1 MSVPILYDKANNDY
15 STLGLGLLKE
25 ASNVF
30 ATRKR
35 NNFPFL
41 EFTYPVFGVLFS
53 QLEKGKKVV
62 VDVGPGTRSKRQRFE
77 IVRITKPQNGIVS
90 VYCEHITLI
99 TEKTALNKGQ
109 KHTAISAQEALN
121 QWRALLVPK
130 RDFTVFTDLTT
141 VTAMDFSEVG
151 HFESAAEALGGK
163 EGSILQKYNG
173 EYIFDNNEIRLMR
186 EGGKETG
193 VVIAYGKN
201 LVDLV
206 QEETIESTY
215 TSIRPYARANEEGA
229 SELVL
234 PEVILDSSH
243 VDKFPERRVQ
253 TVDLSSRNPQ
263 TVAELRQFAQYYISS
278 NQVGLPHVN
287 LKVKFTDLY
296 SATGEEQHRL
306 LEQLE
311 LYDTV
316 TVAFNKLGVNVNAK
330 INQTVWNVLLDKYE
344 SIEIGDSRATLG
356 SNQKEQDRDR
366 DEQINRPPIIGPG
379 NIANVRP
386 GTITNLVAY
395 GGFSQV
401 LLHWDMQGLT
411 VRDYEIYGSQ
421 EKGFVPG
428 PSNLLGTTNVNAYTH
443 GTETKLQWYYRV
455 RAVNHHDV
463 AGPFSAEVFGQTANT
478 KDLDELEGIL
488 DDLNNRILPELD
500 ERLTENDQALYDLK
514 QNILPDLEGRLKDLE
529 LEMDIL
535 TTVKLPGLEQKLID
549 NELVLNE
556 LTNVSLPLL
565 NEKLIDNELALNEL
579 NTVTLPLLDGRLK
592 TAEQNFLEAQKRID
606 EAMSDI
612 RDVENLLSDWQW
624 EDTVEIDGGKIR
636 ANTVQALAIVAGSIT
651 TTQIRAGSIA
661 GNDLA
666 VNTITAREIN
676 AESITANEIASNA
689 IITRH
694 IATDAVTANEIAALT
709 ITATEIASDA
719 IITRH
724 ISTNAVT
731 ANEIAARTITAAE
744 IATLTIV
751 STNIASEAITAGKI
765 AAGSIIAS
773 KIAANAVTTEK
784 IAANAVTANEI
795 AARTITADEIAVNA
809 ITAAQ
814 IATDAIVARHISF
827 GAIVGDKIMARSIT
841 TNHLVAGAIT
851 ADKIFAGSVRAV
863 AIAAG
868 AVTADK
874 IAANA
879 ITAEHIQVGFN
890 ALGNTMNLSPTALTF
905 AGGGALFMRLTGTAL
920 SFHHTNGSEIGA
932 FSRGVSG
939 TRPVVALRIRTGS
952 DLIFG
957 RVNDSGIGFPSM
969 TINGNTG
976 VILVNHEI
984 NMANNILRNAQLV
997 NSSDIRLKENI
1008 QETSVSGIEETKRIR
1023 MVDFDWKQDYLPAHK
1038 NQKPPKER
1046 QFGMVAQDTNFLQ
1059 FQEIDPQDH
1068 YLKIDLNKQ
1077 INLNTKT
1084 NQELI
1089 MIVEDQ
1095 ERRIQKLEQEM
1106 EKTA

>member
-25 ASNVF
+25 SNNVF

-35 NNFPFL
+35 NNFPYL

-62 VDVGPGTRSKRQRFE
+62 VDVGSSTRSKRQRFE

-90 VYCEHITLI
+90 VYCEHIALI

-121 QWRALLVPK
+121 QWRALLVPQ

-263 TVAELRQFAQYYISS
+263 TVAELRQFGQYYISS
-278 NQVGLPHVN
+278 NQVGLPRVN
-287 LKVKFTDLY
+287 LKVKFADLY

-366 DEQINRPPIIGPG
+366 EEQINRPPIIGPG

-386 GTITNLVAY
+386 GTITNLIAY

-411 VRDYEIYGSQ
+411 VREYEIYGSQ

-428 PSNLLGTTNVNAYTH
+428 PSNLLGKTNVNAYTH

-463 AGPFSAEVFGQTANT
+463 AGPFSVEVFGQTANT

-529 LEMDIL
+529 VEMDIL
-535 TTVKLPGLEQKLID
+535 TTVKLPGLEQKL
-549 NELVLNE
+549 L
-556 LTNVSLPLL
+556 
-565 NEKLIDNELALNEL
+565 DNELALNEL
-579 NTVTLPLLDGRLK
+579 NNVSLPLLDERLK
-592 TAEQNFLEAQKRID
+592 SAEQNFLDAQKRID
-606 EAMSDI
+606 DAMADI
-612 RDVENLLSDWQW
+612 RDVEDLLSDWQW
-624 EDTVEIDGGKIR
+624 QDTVEIDGGMIR
-636 ANTVQALAIVAGSIT
+636 ANTIQALSIIAGSIT
-651 TTQIRAGSIA
+651 TTQIRAGSIV

-676 AESITANEIASNA
+676 AQTITANEIATNA

-694 IATDAVTANEIAALT
+694 IA
-709 ITATEIASDA
+709 
-719 IITRH
+719 
-724 ISTNAVT
+724 TNAVT
-731 ANEIAARTITAAE
+731 ANEIAARTITATE
-744 IATLTIV
+744 IAAGTITGTQIAADTIRGSHIFAGTITATEISSGAITAVKIASNAVTTVKLDAEAVTAAKIAANTIKAAQIAANTITANEIRAQTIV
-751 STNIASEAITAGKI
+751 GDSIASNAIIARHITANSIIAGKI
-765 AAGSIIAS
+765 ASG
-773 KIAANAVTTEK
+773 AVTTAK
-784 IAANAVTANEI
+784 
-795 AARTITADEIAVNA
+795 
-809 ITAAQ
+809 
-814 IATDAIVARHISF
+814 
-827 GAIVGDKIMARSIT
+827 
-841 TNHLVAGAIT
+841 L
-851 ADKIFAGSVRAV
+851 
-863 AIAAG
+863 AAG
-868 AVTADK
+868 AVTATTIAARAVSADK
-874 IAANA
+874 LAANA
-879 ITAEHIQVGFN
+879 IQVGFN
-890 ALGNTMNLSPTALTF
+890 SMGNSLRLTPTSLAFWQSSTVRFMEMTGTRLEFYTGQSTAIGGFERSSISGRTCVAYFARNAYSLVLGRITSSTGSSEQRIPVMEIRGNTAAIQMHAN
-905 AGGGALFMRLTGTAL
+905 
-920 SFHHTNGSEIGA
+920 
-932 FSRGVSG
+932 
-939 TRPVVALRIRTGS
+939 
-952 DLIFG
+952 
-957 RVNDSGIGFPSM
+957 
-969 TINGNTG
+969 
-976 VILVNHEI
+976 I
-984 NMANNILRNAQLV
+984 NMNNWSITNQ
-997 NSSDIRLKENI
+997 SDIRLKENI
-1008 QETSVSGIEETKRIR
+1008 EQTSVEGIKETKRIR
-1023 MVDFDWKQDYLPAHK
+1023 MVDFDWKRNYRPIDK
-1038 NQKPPKER
+1038 ENPPSTER
-1046 QFGMVAQDTNFLQ
+1046 QFGMIAQEVPFLQ
-1059 FQEIDPQDH
+1059 AKVDGDNH
-1068 YLKIDLNKQ
+1068 YLSIDLNKQ
-1077 INLNTKT
+1077 VNLNTKT

-1089 MIVEDQ
+1089 AIIEKQ
-1095 ERRIQKLEQEM
+1095 EQRIQKLEREM
-1106 EKTA
+1106 EKIA

>member
-1 MSVPILYDKANNDY
+1 MSVPILYNESNNDY
-15 STLGLGLLKE
+15 STLGLGLLNE
-25 ASNVF
+25 ASSVL
-30 ATRKR
+30 AVRHR
-35 NNFPFL
+35 NQFPYLTFN
-41 EFTYPVFGVLFS
+41 YPINGQLFS
-53 QLEKGKKVV
+53 QLKEGKKVV
-62 VDVGPGTRSKRQRFE
+62 VDVGPSTRSKRQRFE
-77 IVRITKPQNGIVS
+77 IVRITKPQNGLVS
-90 VYCEHITLI
+90 VYCEHIALI

-121 QWRALLVPK
+121 QWRALLVPQ

-201 LVDLV
+201 LVALV

-229 SELVL
+229 NELVL
-234 PEVILDSSH
+234 PEVIIDGPH
-243 VDKFPERRVQ
+243 VNNFPERRVQ

-278 NQVGLPHVN
+278 NQIGVPKVN
-287 LKVKFTDLY
+287 LKVKFADLY

-316 TVAFNKLGVNVNAK
+316 TVAFNKLGVKVNAK

-366 DEQINRPPIIGPG
+366 EEQINRPPIIGPG

-411 VRDYEIYGSQ
+411 VREYEIYGSQ

-428 PSNLLGTTNVNAYTH
+428 PSNLLGKTNVNAYSH

-529 LEMDIL
+529 VEMDIL
-535 TTVKLPGLEQKLID
+535 TTVKLPGLEQKL
-549 NELVLNE
+549 L
-556 LTNVSLPLL
+556 
-565 NEKLIDNELALNEL
+565 DNELALNEL
-579 NTVTLPLLDGRLK
+579 NNVSLPLLDERLK
-592 TAEQNFLEAQKRID
+592 SAEQNFLDAQKRID
-606 EAMSDI
+606 DAMADI
-612 RDVENLLSDWQW
+612 REVEDLLSDWQW
-624 EDTVEIDGGKIR
+624 QDTVEIDGGKIR
-636 ANTVQALAIVAGSIT
+636 ANTIQALSIMAGSIT
-651 TTQIRAGSIA
+651 TTQIQAGSIV

-666 VNTITAREIN
+666 INTITAREIN
-676 AESITANEIASNA
+676 AQTITANEIATNA

-694 IATDAVTANEIAALT
+694 IA
-709 ITATEIASDA
+709 
-719 IITRH
+719 
-724 ISTNAVT
+724 TNAVT
-731 ANEIAARTITAAE
+731 ANEIAARTITATE
-744 IATLTIV
+744 IAAGTI
-751 STNIASEAITAGKI
+751 TGTQIAADTIRGSHIFAGTITATEISSGAITAVKI
-765 AAGSIIAS
+765 ASNAVTTVKLDAEAVTAA
-773 KIAANAVTTEK
+773 KIAANTITAAK
-784 IAANAVTANEI
+784 IAAN
-795 AARTITADEIAVNA
+795 TITAN
-809 ITAAQ
+809 Q
-814 IATDAIVARHISF
+814 
-827 GAIVGDKIMARSIT
+827 
-841 TNHLVAGAIT
+841 
-851 ADKIFAGSVRAV
+851 
-863 AIAAG
+863 
-868 AVTADK
+868 

-879 ITAEHIQVGFN
+879 ITADRIASNAILARHITGATITADKLAAGSVTTAKLAAGAVTATTIAARAVSADKLATNAIQVGFN
-890 ALGNTMNLSPTALTF
+890 SMGNSLRLTPTSLAFWQSSTVRFMEMTGTRLEFYTGQSTAIGGFELSSISGRTCVAYFTRNAYSLVLGRITSSTGSSEQRIPVMEIRGNTAAIQMHAN
-905 AGGGALFMRLTGTAL
+905 
-920 SFHHTNGSEIGA
+920 
-932 FSRGVSG
+932 
-939 TRPVVALRIRTGS
+939 
-952 DLIFG
+952 
-957 RVNDSGIGFPSM
+957 
-969 TINGNTG
+969 
-976 VILVNHEI
+976 I
-984 NMANNILRNAQLV
+984 NMNNWSITNQ
-997 NSSDIRLKENI
+997 SDIRLKENI
-1008 QETSVSGIEETKRIR
+1008 EQTSVEGIKETKRIR
-1023 MVDFDWKQDYLPAHK
+1023 MVDFDWKQNYRPIDK
-1038 NQKPPKER
+1038 ENPPSSAR
-1046 QFGMVAQDTNFLQ
+1046 QFGMIAQDVPFLQ
-1059 FQEIDPQDH
+1059 AKVDGDNH
-1068 YLKIDLNKQ
+1068 YLSIDLNKQ
-1077 INLNTKT
+1077 VNLNTKT

-1089 MIVEDQ
+1089 AIVEKQ
-1095 ERRIQKLEQEM
+1095 EKRIQKLEREM
-1106 EKTA
+1106 EKIV

>member
-62 VDVGPGTRSKRQRFE
+62 ADVGPGNRSKRQRFE
-77 IVRITKPQNGIVS
+77 IVRITKPQNGLVS
-90 VYCEHITLI
+90 VYCEHIALI

-121 QWRALLVPK
+121 QWRALLVPQ

-206 QEETIESTY
+206 QEESIESTY

-234 PEVILDSSH
+234 PEVIIDGPH
-243 VDKFPERRVQ
+243 VNNFPERRVQ

-263 TVAELRQFAQYYISS
+263 TVEELRQFAQYHISS
-278 NQVGLPHVN
+278 NQIGVPKVN
-287 LKVKFTDLY
+287 LKVKFADLY

-366 DEQINRPPIIGPG
+366 EEQINRPPIIGPG

-411 VRDYEIYGSQ
+411 VREYEIYGSQ

-428 PSNLLGTTNVNAYTH
+428 PSNLLGKTNVNAYSH

-463 AGPFSAEVFGQTANT
+463 AGPFSEEVFGQTANT

-514 QNILPDLEGRLKDLE
+514 QNILPDFEGRLKDLE
-529 LEMDIL
+529 VEMDIL
-535 TTVKLPGLEQKLID
+535 ITVNLPGLEQKLID
-549 NELVLNE
+549 NELALNE
-556 LTNVSLPLL
+556 LNNVSLPLL
-565 NEKLIDNELALNEL
+565 D
-579 NTVTLPLLDGRLK
+579 DRLK
-592 TAEQNFLEAQKRID
+592 SAEQNFLDAQKRID
-606 EAMSDI
+606 EAMADI
-612 RDVENLLSDWQW
+612 REVEDLLSDWQW
-624 EDTVEIDGGKIR
+624 EDTVEIDGGMIR
-636 ANTVQALAIVAGSIT
+636 ANTIQALSIIAGSIT
-651 TTQIRAGSIA
+651 TTQIRAGSIV

-676 AESITANEIASNA
+676 AQTITANELASDS
-689 IITRH
+689 IMTRH
-694 IATDAVTANEIAALT
+694 I
-709 ITATEIASDA
+709 
-719 IITRH
+719 R
-724 ISTNAVT
+724 
-731 ANEIAARTITAAE
+731 
-744 IATLTIV
+744 
-751 STNIASEAITAGKI
+751 
-765 AAGSIIAS
+765 
-773 KIAANAVTTEK
+773 
-784 IAANAVTANEI
+784 ANAVTANEI
-795 AARTITADEIAVNA
+795 AARTITATEIAA
-809 ITAAQ
+809 GTITGTQIAADTIRGSHIFAGTITA
-814 IATDAIVARHISF
+814 TEIS
-827 GAIVGDKIMARSIT
+827 S
-841 TNHLVAGAIT
+841 GAIT
-851 ADKIFAGSVRAV
+851 AVKIASNAV
-863 AIAAG
+863 TTVKLDAE
-868 AVTADK
+868 AVTAAK
-874 IAANA
+874 IAANTITAAKIAANTITANQIAANA
-879 ITAEHIQVGFN
+879 ITADRIASNAILARHITGATITADKLAAGSVTTAKLAAGAVTATTIAARAVSADKLATNAIQVGFN
-890 ALGNTMNLSPTALTF
+890 SMGNSLRLTPTSLAFWQSSTVRFMEMTGTRLEFYTGQSTAIGGFERSSISGRTCVAYFARNAYSLVLGRITSSTGSSEQRIPVMEIRGNTAAIQMHAN
-905 AGGGALFMRLTGTAL
+905 
-920 SFHHTNGSEIGA
+920 
-932 FSRGVSG
+932 
-939 TRPVVALRIRTGS
+939 
-952 DLIFG
+952 
-957 RVNDSGIGFPSM
+957 
-969 TINGNTG
+969 
-976 VILVNHEI
+976 I
-984 NMANNILRNAQLV
+984 NMNNWSITNK
-997 NSSDIRLKENI
+997 SDIRLKENI
-1008 QETSVSGIEETKRIR
+1008 EQTSVEGIKETKRIR
-1023 MVDFDWKQDYLPAHK
+1023 MVDFDWKRNYRPIDK
-1038 NQKPPKER
+1038 ENPPSTER
-1046 QFGMVAQDTNFLQ
+1046 QFGMIAQEVPFLQ
-1059 FQEIDPQDH
+1059 AKVDGDNH
-1068 YLKIDLNKQ
+1068 YLSIDLNKQ
-1077 INLNTKT
+1077 VNLNTKT

-1089 MIVEDQ
+1089 AIVEKQ
-1095 ERRIQKLEQEM
+1095 EKRIRKLEREM
-1106 EKTA
+1106 EKSA

>member
-1 MSVPILYDKANNDY
+1 MSVPILYNESNNDY
-15 STLGLGLLKE
+15 STLGLGLLNE
-25 ASNVF
+25 ASSVL
-30 ATRKR
+30 AVRHR
-35 NNFPFL
+35 NQFPYLTFN
-41 EFTYPVFGVLFS
+41 YPINGQLFS
-53 QLEKGKKVV
+53 QLKEGKKVV

-77 IVRITKPQNGIVS
+77 ITKITKPQHGIIS
-90 VYCEHITLI
+90 IKCDHISLL

-121 QWRALLVPK
+121 QWRALLVPQ

-206 QEETIESTY
+206 QEKTIESTY

-263 TVAELRQFAQYYISS
+263 TVAELRQFGQYYISS
-278 NQVGLPHVN
+278 NQVGLPRVN
-287 LKVKFTDLY
+287 LKVKFADLY
-296 SATGEEQHRL
+296 SATGEEHHRL

-356 SNQKEQDRDR
+356 SNQKEQGRDR
-366 DEQINRPPIIGPG
+366 EEQINRPPIIGPG

-386 GTITNLVAY
+386 ATITNLVAY

-411 VRDYEIYGSQ
+411 VREYEIYGSQ

-529 LEMDIL
+529 VEMDIL
-535 TTVKLPGLEQKLID
+535 TTVKLPGLEQKL
-549 NELVLNE
+549 L
-556 LTNVSLPLL
+556 
-565 NEKLIDNELALNEL
+565 DNELALNEL
-579 NTVTLPLLDGRLK
+579 NNVSLPLLDERLK
-592 TAEQNFLEAQKRID
+592 SAEQNFLDAQKRID
-606 EAMSDI
+606 DAMLDI
-612 RDVENLLSDWQW
+612 REVEDLLSDWRWQ
-624 EDTVEIDGGKIR
+624 DTVEIDGGMLR
-636 ANTVQALAIVAGSIT
+636 ANTVQALSIVAGSIT
-651 TTQIRAGSIA
+651 TTQIQAGSIV

-666 VNTITAREIN
+666 INTITAREIN
-676 AESITANEIASNA
+676 AQTITANEIATN
-689 IITRH
+689 
-694 IATDAVTANEIAALT
+694 
-709 ITATEIASDA
+709 A

-731 ANEIAARTITAAE
+731 ANEIAARTITATE
-744 IATLTIV
+744 IAAGTI
-751 STNIASEAITAGKI
+751 TGTQIAADTIRGSHIFAGTITATEISSGAITAVKI
-765 AAGSIIAS
+765 ASNAVTTVKLDAEAVTAA
-773 KIAANAVTTEK
+773 KIAANT
-784 IAANAVTANEI
+784 
-795 AARTITADEIAVNA
+795 

-814 IATDAIVARHISF
+814 IAANT
-827 GAIVGDKIMARSIT
+827 IT
-841 TNHLVAGAIT
+841 ANQIATNAIT
-851 ADKIFAGSVRAV
+851 ADRIASNAILARHITGSTITADKLASGSVTTAKL
-863 AIAAG
+863 AAG
-868 AVTADK
+868 AVTATT
-874 IAANA
+874 IAARAVSADKLATNA
-879 ITAEHIQVGFN
+879 IQVGFN
-890 ALGNTMNLSPTALTF
+890 SMGNTLRLTPTTLTF
-905 AGGGALFMRLTGTAL
+905 NRSANIRFMELTGTSLQFYNTATSNIGGFERSTTSAGNPCVAYHARNSASL
-920 SFHHTNGSEIGA
+920 ILGRGTNTGGIILLEIRA
-932 FSRGVSG
+932 
-939 TRPVVALRIRTGS
+939 
-952 DLIFG
+952 
-957 RVNDSGIGFPSM
+957 NSGIIQMFGNLNM
-969 TINGNTG
+969 NGWSITN
-976 VILVNHEI
+976 
-984 NMANNILRNAQLV
+984 Q
-997 NSSDIRLKENI
+997 SDIRLKENI
-1008 QETSVSGIEETKRIR
+1008 EDTVVNGIKETKRIH
-1023 MVDFDWKQDYLPAHK
+1023 MVDFEWKQGYR
-1038 NQKPPKER
+1038 NQSSKVNIPSGK
-1046 QFGMVAQDTNFLQ
+1046 QFGMIAQDVPFLQ
-1059 FQEIDPQDH
+1059 APIEEDDH
-1068 YLKIDLNKQ
+1068 YLRIDMNKQ
-1077 INLNTKT
+1077 VNLNTKT

-1089 MIVEDQ
+1089 TIVEDQ
-1095 ERRIQKLEQEM
+1095 ERRIQKLEQRM
-1106 EKTA
+1106 GKTA

>member
-15 STLGLGLLKE
+15 STLGLGLLKD
-25 ASNVF
+25 ASQAF

-62 VDVGPGTRSKRQRFE
+62 VDVGPGTRSKQQRFE
-77 IVRITKPQNGIVS
+77 IVRITKPQNGLVS
-90 VYCEHITLI
+90 VYCEHIALI

-121 QWRALLVPK
+121 QWRALLVPQ

-263 TVAELRQFAQYYISS
+263 TVAELRQFGQYYISS
-278 NQVGLPHVN
+278 NQVGLPRVN
-287 LKVKFTDLY
+287 LKVKFADLY

-344 SIEIGDSRATLG
+344 SIEIGDPRATLG

-366 DEQINRPPIIGPG
+366 EEQINRPPVIGPG

-411 VRDYEIYGSQ
+411 VREYEIYGSQ

-428 PSNLLGTTNVNAYTH
+428 PSNLLGKINVNAYSH

-529 LEMDIL
+529 VEMDIL
-535 TTVKLPGLEQKLID
+535 TTVKLPGLEQKL
-549 NELVLNE
+549 L
-556 LTNVSLPLL
+556 
-565 NEKLIDNELALNEL
+565 DNELALNEL
-579 NTVTLPLLDGRLK
+579 NNVSLPLLDERLK
-592 TAEQNFLEAQKRID
+592 SAEQNLLDAQKRID
-606 EAMSDI
+606 DAMTEI
-612 RDVENLLSDWQW
+612 REVEDLLSDWQW
-624 EDTVEIDGGKIR
+624 QDTVEIDGGKIR
-636 ANTVQALAIVAGSIT
+636 ANTIQALSIMAGSIT
-651 TTQIRAGSIA
+651 TTQIQAGSIV
-661 GNDLA
+661 GDDLA
-666 VNTITAREIN
+666 INTITAREIN
-676 AESITANEIASNA
+676 AQAITAN
-689 IITRH
+689 
-694 IATDAVTANEIAALT
+694 
-709 ITATEIASDA
+709 EIASDA

-731 ANEIAARTITAAE
+731 ANEIAARTITADE
-744 IATLTIV
+744 IASLTIV
-751 STNIASEAITAGKI
+751 STNIASEAITAGKL
-765 AAGSIIAS
+765 AVNSVNAF
-773 KIAANAVTTEK
+773 KISANAVTTEK

-795 AARTITADEIAVNA
+795 AARTITADEIAVNT
-809 ITAAQ
+809 ITASQ
-814 IATDAIVARHISF
+814 IATDAIIARHISF

-890 ALGNTMNLSPTALTF
+890 SMGNTMNLSPTALTF

-957 RVNDSGIGFPSM
+957 RVNASGIGFPSM

-1023 MVDFDWKQDYLPAHK
+1023 MVDFDWKQDYLPEHK
-1038 NQKPPKER
+1038 NQEPPKER
-1046 QFGMVAQDTNFLQ
+1046 QFGMIAQDTNFLQ
-1059 FQEIDPQDH
+1059 FKEMDPVDH

-1089 MIVEDQ
+1089 AIVENQ

-1106 EKTA
+1106 EKIA

>member
-1 MSVPILYDKANNDY
+1 MLAVRHRNQFPYLTFNYPIN
-15 STLGLGLLKE
+15 GQ
-25 ASNVF
+25 
-30 ATRKR
+30 
-35 NNFPFL
+35 
-41 EFTYPVFGVLFS
+41 LFS
-53 QLEKGKKVV
+53 QLKEGKKVV

-77 IVRITKPQNGIVS
+77 ITKITKPQHGIIS
-90 VYCEHITLI
+90 IKCDHISLL

-121 QWRALLVPK
+121 QWRALLVPQ

-206 QEETIESTY
+206 QEETIEGTY

-234 PEVILDSSH
+234 PEVIIDGPH
-243 VDKFPERRVQ
+243 VNNFPERRVQ

-263 TVAELRQFAQYYISS
+263 TVAELRQFGQYYISS
-278 NQVGLPHVN
+278 NQVGLPRVN
-287 LKVKFTDLY
+287 LKVKFADLY

-366 DEQINRPPIIGPG
+366 EEQISRPPIIGPG

-401 LLHWDMQGLT
+401 LLHWDMQGLI
-411 VRDYEIYGSQ
+411 VREYEIYGSQ

-428 PSNLLGTTNVNAYTH
+428 PSNLLEKTNVNAYSH

-529 LEMDIL
+529 VEMDIL
-535 TTVKLPGLEQKLID
+535 TTVKLPGLEQKL
-549 NELVLNE
+549 L
-556 LTNVSLPLL
+556 
-565 NEKLIDNELALNEL
+565 DNELALNEL
-579 NTVTLPLLDGRLK
+579 NNVSLPLLDERLK
-592 TAEQNFLEAQKRID
+592 SAEQNFLDAQKRID
-606 EAMSDI
+606 DAMADI
-612 RDVENLLSDWQW
+612 REVEDLLSDWQW
-624 EDTVEIDGGKIR
+624 QDTVEIDGGKIR
-636 ANTVQALAIVAGSIT
+636 ANTIQALSIMAGSIT
-651 TTQIRAGSIA
+651 TTQIQAGSIV

-666 VNTITAREIN
+666 INTITAREIN
-676 AESITANEIASNA
+676 AQTITANEIATNA

-694 IATDAVTANEIAALT
+694 IA
-709 ITATEIASDA
+709 
-719 IITRH
+719 
-724 ISTNAVT
+724 TNAVT
-731 ANEIAARTITAAE
+731 ANEIAARTITATE
-744 IATLTIV
+744 IAAGTI
-751 STNIASEAITAGKI
+751 TGTQIAADTIRGSHIFAGTITATEISSGAITAVKI
-765 AAGSIIAS
+765 ASNAVTTVKLDAEAVTAA
-773 KIAANAVTTEK
+773 KIAANT
-784 IAANAVTANEI
+784 
-795 AARTITADEIAVNA
+795 

-814 IATDAIVARHISF
+814 IAANTITANNIATETITANRIATNGIIARNITAGSIVA
-827 GAIVGDKIMARSIT
+827 DKLAT
-841 TNHLVAGAIT
+841 
-851 ADKIFAGSVRAV
+851 GSVTAV
-863 AIAAG
+863 KITAG

-874 IAANA
+874 ILARAVTADKLATNA
-879 ITAEHIQVGFN
+879 IQVGFN
-890 ALGNTMNLSPTALTF
+890 AMGNTLRLTATAITF
-905 AGGGALFMRLTGTAL
+905 HRTATARFMSLTGTQLQFYNTSNAL
-920 SFHHTNGSEIGA
+920 IGGFSQATYNDNGTSRQAIAYFAHAGSVLLLGRGTASSGSALFVINGSNN
-932 FSRGVSG
+932 
-939 TRPVVALRIRTGS
+939 TIRVGGS
-952 DLIFG
+952 FDVYNPMIMNNHQIRRASLNNCFASS
-957 RVNDSGIGFPSM
+957 NLNM
-969 TINGNTG
+969 NGWSVTN
-976 VILVNHEI
+976 
-984 NMANNILRNAQLV
+984 Q
-997 NSSDIRLKENI
+997 SDIRLKENI
-1008 QETSVSGIEETKRIR
+1008 EETAVQGIEETKRIR
-1023 MVDFDWKQDYLPAHK
+1023 MVDFDWKQNYRTK
-1038 NQKPPKER
+1038 NEEDQPPRGR
-1046 QFGMVAQDTNFLQ
+1046 QFGMIAQEVPFLHANN
-1059 FQEIDPQDH
+1059 DDQDH

-1077 INLNTKT
+1077 VNLNTKT

-1089 MIVEDQ
+1089 AIVEQ
-1095 ERRIQKLEQEM
+1095 QGQRIQKLEQEM
-1106 EKTA
+1106 EKIA

>member
-77 IVRITKPQNGIVS
+77 IVRITKPQNGLVS

-121 QWRALLVPK
+121 QWRALLVPQ

-234 PEVILDSSH
+234 PEVIIDGPH
-243 VDKFPERRVQ
+243 VNNFPERRVQ

-263 TVAELRQFAQYYISS
+263 TVAELRQFGQYYISS
-278 NQVGLPHVN
+278 NQVGLPRVN
-287 LKVKFTDLY
+287 LKVKFADLY

-356 SNQKEQDRDR
+356 SNQKEQHRDR
-366 DEQINRPPIIGPG
+366 EEQINRPPIIGPG

-411 VRDYEIYGSQ
+411 VREYEIYGSQ

-529 LEMDIL
+529 VEMDIL
-535 TTVKLPGLEQKLID
+535 TTVKLPGLEQKL
-549 NELVLNE
+549 L
-556 LTNVSLPLL
+556 
-565 NEKLIDNELALNEL
+565 DNELALNEL
-579 NTVTLPLLDGRLK
+579 NNVSLPLLDERLK
-592 TAEQNFLEAQKRID
+592 SAEQNFLDAQKRID
-606 EAMSDI
+606 DAMADI
-612 RDVENLLSDWQW
+612 REVEDLLSDWQW
-624 EDTVEIDGGKIR
+624 QDTVEIDGGKIR
-636 ANTVQALAIVAGSIT
+636 ADTILARSIQTGSIT
-651 TTQIRAGSIA
+651 TVQIQAGSIV

-666 VNTITAREIN
+666 INTITAREI
-676 AESITANEIASNA
+676 
-689 IITRH
+689 
-694 IATDAVTANEIAALT
+694 DAQT
-709 ITATEIASDA
+709 ITAIEIASDA

-731 ANEIAARTITAAE
+731 ANEIAAN
-744 IATLTIV
+744 TIV
-751 STNIASEAITAGKI
+751 ADNISTDAIITRHI
-765 AAGSIIAS
+765 S
-773 KIAANAVTTEK
+773 ANAVTANEIMAQTITADELATSS
-784 IAANAVTANEI
+784 IITRHISANAVTANEI
-795 AARTITADEIAVNA
+795 AANTITAGEIAANT

-814 IATDAIVARHISF
+814 IAANTITANQIAVETITANRIATDAIIARHITVGS
-827 GAIVGDKIMARSIT
+827 IV
-841 TNHLVAGAIT
+841 
-851 ADKIFAGSVRAV
+851 ADKLATGSVTAV
-863 AIAAG
+863 KIAAG

-874 IAANA
+874 IQANA
-879 ITAEHIQVGFN
+879 IETSH
-890 ALGNTMNLSPTALTF
+890 
-905 AGGGALFMRLTGTAL
+905 MRA
-920 SFHHTNGSEIGA
+920 N
-932 FSRGVSG
+932 
-939 TRPVVALRIRTGS
+939 
-952 DLIFG
+952 
-957 RVNDSGIGFPSM
+957 
-969 TINGNTG
+969 TINGDRIQAGTLHANKITAGTLTANMITAGSLSADRIAGGIISSSQYTATNGTRTLNIRPDRSMPAGDGWTAG
-976 VILVNHEI
+976 VTPAIWLTAGSNNVSISMGSQNGMRLRGNIYVGANLFTFRGNAAWNIAEI
-984 NMANNILRNAQLV
+984 AHRLRNLAGINGTV
-997 NSSDIRLKENI
+997 YIPASIPSGVSYYTIRI
-1008 QETSVSGIEETKRIR
+1008 G
-1023 MVDFDWKQDYLPAHK
+1023 
-1038 NQKPPKER
+1038 
-1046 QFGMVAQDTNFLQ
+1046 G
-1059 FQEIDPQDH
+1059 
-1068 YLKIDLNKQ
+1068 
-1077 INLNTKT
+1077 
-1084 NQELI
+1084 
-1089 MIVEDQ
+1089 
-1095 ERRIQKLEQEM
+1095 
-1106 EKTA
+1106 

>member
-1 MSVPILYDKANNDY
+1 MSVPILYNESNNDY
-15 STLGLGLLKE
+15 STLGLGLLNE
-25 ASNVF
+25 ASSVL
-30 ATRKR
+30 AVRHR
-35 NNFPFL
+35 NQFPYLTFN
-41 EFTYPVFGVLFS
+41 YPINGQLFS
-53 QLEKGKKVV
+53 QLKEGKKVV
-62 VDVGPGTRSKRQRFE
+62 VDVGPGTRSKKQRFE
-77 IVRITKPQNGIVS
+77 ITKITKPQHGIIS
-90 VYCEHITLI
+90 IKCDHISLLTK
-99 TEKTALNKGQ
+99 KTALNKGQ
-109 KHTAISAQEALN
+109 KYSAISAQEALN
-121 QWRALLVPK
+121 QWRALLVPQ

-206 QEETIESTY
+206 QEKTIESTY

-263 TVAELRQFAQYYISS
+263 TVAELRQFGQYYISS
-278 NQVGLPHVN
+278 NQVGLPRVN
-287 LKVKFTDLY
+287 LKVKFADLY

-344 SIEIGDSRATLG
+344 SIEIGDPRATLG

-366 DEQINRPPIIGPG
+366 EEQINRPPVIGPG

-411 VRDYEIYGSQ
+411 VREYEIYGSQ

-428 PSNLLGTTNVNAYTH
+428 PSNLLGKTNVNAYSH
-443 GTETKLQWYYRV
+443 GTETKLQWHYRV

-463 AGPFSAEVFGQTANT
+463 AGPFSDEVFGQTANT

-514 QNILPDLEGRLKDLE
+514 QNILPDLEGRLKELE
-529 LEMDIL
+529 VEMDIL
-535 TTVKLPGLEQKLID
+535 TTIKLPGLEQKLIA
-549 NELVLNE
+549 
-556 LTNVSLPLL
+556 
-565 NEKLIDNELALNEL
+565 NELALNEL
-579 NTVTLPLLDGRLK
+579 NNVSLPLLDERLK
-592 TAEQNFLEAQKRID
+592 SAEQNFLDAQKRID
-606 EAMSDI
+606 DAMADI
-612 RDVENLLSDWQW
+612 REVEDLLSDWQW
-624 EDTVEIDGGKIR
+624 QDTVEIDGGKIR
-636 ANTVQALAIVAGSIT
+636 ANTIQALSIIAGSIT
-651 TTQIRAGSIA
+651 TTQIQAGSIV

-676 AESITANEIASNA
+676 AQTITANEIATNA

-694 IATDAVTANEIAALT
+694 IA
-709 ITATEIASDA
+709 
-719 IITRH
+719 
-724 ISTNAVT
+724 TNAVT
-731 ANEIAARTITAAE
+731 ANEIAARTITATE
-744 IATLTIV
+744 IAAGTI
-751 STNIASEAITAGKI
+751 TGTQIAADTIRGSHIFAGTITATEISSGAITAVKI
-765 AAGSIIAS
+765 ASNAVTTVKLDAEAVTAA
-773 KIAANAVTTEK
+773 KIAANTITAAK
-784 IAANAVTANEI
+784 IAAN
-795 AARTITADEIAVNA
+795 TITAN
-809 ITAAQ
+809 Q
-814 IATDAIVARHISF
+814 
-827 GAIVGDKIMARSIT
+827 
-841 TNHLVAGAIT
+841 
-851 ADKIFAGSVRAV
+851 
-863 AIAAG
+863 
-868 AVTADK
+868 

-879 ITAEHIQVGFN
+879 ITADRIASNAILARHITGATITADKLAAGSVTTAKLAAGAVTATTIAARAVSADKLATNAIQVGFN
-890 ALGNTMNLSPTALTF
+890 SMGNSLRLTPTSLAFWQSSTVRFMEMTGTRLEFYTGQSTAIGGFERSSISGRTCVAYFARNAYSLVLGRITSSTGSSEQRIPVMEIRGNTAAIQMHAN
-905 AGGGALFMRLTGTAL
+905 
-920 SFHHTNGSEIGA
+920 
-932 FSRGVSG
+932 
-939 TRPVVALRIRTGS
+939 
-952 DLIFG
+952 
-957 RVNDSGIGFPSM
+957 
-969 TINGNTG
+969 
-976 VILVNHEI
+976 I
-984 NMANNILRNAQLV
+984 NMNNWSITNQ
-997 NSSDIRLKENI
+997 SDIRLKENI
-1008 QETSVSGIEETKRIR
+1008 EQTSVKGIKETKRIR
-1023 MVDFDWKQDYLPAHK
+1023 MVDFDWKQNYRPIDK
-1038 NQKPPKER
+1038 ENPPSTER
-1046 QFGMVAQDTNFLQ
+1046 QFGMIAQEVPFLQ
-1059 FQEIDPQDH
+1059 AKVDGDNH
-1068 YLKIDLNKQ
+1068 YLSIDLNKQ
-1077 INLNTKT
+1077 VNLNTKT

-1089 MIVEDQ
+1089 AIVERQ
-1095 ERRIQKLEQEM
+1095 EQRIEKLEREM
-1106 EKTA
+1106 EKIA

>member
-1 MSVPILYDKANNDY
+1 MSVPILYNESNNDY

-77 IVRITKPQNGIVS
+77 IVRITKPQNGLVS

-109 KHTAISAQEALN
+109 KHTALSAQEALN
-121 QWRALLVPK
+121 QWRALLVPQ

-229 SELVL
+229 NELVL
-234 PEVILDSSH
+234 PEVIIDGPH
-243 VDKFPERRVQ
+243 VNNFPERRVQ

-278 NQVGLPHVN
+278 NQVGLPRVN
-287 LKVKFTDLY
+287 LKVKFADLY

-366 DEQINRPPIIGPG
+366 EEQINRPPIIGPG

-401 LLHWDMQGLT
+401 ILHWDMQGLT
-411 VRDYEIYGSQ
+411 VREYEIYASQ

-463 AGPFSAEVFGQTANT
+463 AGPFSDEVYGQTANT
-478 KDLDELEGIL
+478 KELDELEGIL
-488 DDLNNRILPELD
+488 DDLNDRILPELD
-500 ERLTENDQALYDLK
+500 ERLTENDQILYELK
-514 QNILPDLEGRLKDLE
+514 ENILPDLEGRLKDLE
-529 LEMDIL
+529 VEMDIL
-535 TTVKLPGLEQKLID
+535 TTVKLPGLEQ
-549 NELVLNE
+549 N
-556 LTNVSLPLL
+556 
-565 NEKLIDNELALNEL
+565 LIDNELALNEL
-579 NTVTLPLLDGRLK
+579 NNVSLPLLDDRLK
-592 TAEQNFLEAQKRID
+592 SAEQNFLDAQKRID
-606 EAMSDI
+606 EAMADI
-612 RDVENLLSDWQW
+612 REVEDLLSDWQW
-624 EDTVEIDGGKIR
+624 QDTVEIDGGKIR
-636 ANTVQALAIVAGSIT
+636 ANTIQALSIMAGSIT
-651 TTQIRAGSIA
+651 TTQIQAGSIV

-666 VNTITAREIN
+666 INTITAREIN
-676 AESITANEIASNA
+676 AQTITANEL
-689 IITRH
+689 
-694 IATDAVTANEIAALT
+694 ATN
-709 ITATEIASDA
+709 A

-731 ANEIAARTITAAE
+731 ANEIAANTIAADN
-744 IATLTIV
+744 I
-751 STNIASEAITAGKI
+751 STNAIIARHISTSAITAEKINTNAVTAIKINAGAVTAEKI
-765 AAGSIIAS
+765 ATSAVTTVKLNAEAVTAA
-773 KIAANAVTTEK
+773 KIAANT
-784 IAANAVTANEI
+784 
-795 AARTITADEIAVNA
+795 

-814 IATDAIVARHISF
+814 IAANT
-827 GAIVGDKIMARSIT
+827 
-841 TNHLVAGAIT
+841 IT
-851 ADKIFAGSVRAV
+851 ANQIATETITANRIATNGIIARNITAGSVVADKLATGSVTAV
-863 AIAAG
+863 KIAAG

-874 IAANA
+874 IVARAVTADKLATNA
-879 ITAEHIQVGFN
+879 IQVGFN
-890 ALGNTMNLSPTALTF
+890 NMGNSL
-905 AGGGALFMRLTGTAL
+905 RLTPTTLAFWQSTSVRFMEMTGLRLEFFTGQSTRIGGFERSSMSGRTCVAYFARNSYSLVLGRIVNSAGT
-920 SFHHTNGSEIGA
+920 SEQRI
-932 FSRGVSG
+932 
-939 TRPVVALRIRTGS
+939 PVMEIQ
-952 DLIFG
+952 
-957 RVNDSGIGFPSM
+957 
-969 TINGNTG
+969 GNNAA
-976 VILVNHEI
+976 IQMHANI
-984 NMANNILRNAQLV
+984 NMNRWSITNQ
-997 NSSDIRLKENI
+997 SDIRLKENI
-1008 QETSVSGIEETKRIR
+1008 QETSVSGIKETKRIR
-1023 MVDFDWKQDYLPAHK
+1023 MVDFDWKQDYRPIDK
-1038 NQKPPKER
+1038 DTPPPTTR
-1046 QFGMVAQDTNFLQ
+1046 QFGMIAQEVPFLQ
-1059 FQEIDPQDH
+1059 ANIDGDNH
-1068 YLKIDLNKQ
+1068 YLSIDMNKQ
-1077 INLNTKT
+1077 VNLNTKT

-1089 MIVEDQ
+1089 AIVESQ
-1095 ERRIQKLEQEM
+1095 EQRIQKLEREM
-1106 EKTA
+1106 EKIA

>member
-15 STLGLGLLKE
+15 STLGLGLLKD
-25 ASNVF
+25 ASQAF

-62 VDVGPGTRSKRQRFE
+62 VDAGPGTRSKQQRFE
-77 IVRITKPQNGIVS
+77 IVRITKPQNGLVS
-90 VYCEHITLI
+90 VYCEHIALI

-121 QWRALLVPK
+121 QWRALLVPQ

-141 VTAMDFSEVG
+141 VTEMDFSEVG

-234 PEVILDSSH
+234 PEVVLDSSH

-263 TVAELRQFAQYYISS
+263 TVAELRQFSQYYISS
-278 NQVGLPHVN
+278 NQVGLPRVN
-287 LKVKFTDLY
+287 LKVKFADLY
-296 SATGEEQHRL
+296 SATGEEHHRL

-366 DEQINRPPIIGPG
+366 EEQINRPPIIGPG

-411 VRDYEIYGSQ
+411 VREYEIYGSQ

-529 LEMDIL
+529 VEMDIL
-535 TTVKLPGLEQKLID
+535 TTVKLPGLEQKL
-549 NELVLNE
+549 L
-556 LTNVSLPLL
+556 
-565 NEKLIDNELALNEL
+565 DNELALNEL
-579 NTVTLPLLDGRLK
+579 NNVSLPLLDERLK
-592 TAEQNFLEAQKRID
+592 SAEQNSLDAQKKID
-606 EAMSDI
+606 DATKDI
-612 RDVENLLSDWQW
+612 RDVEDLLSDWQW
-624 EDTVEIDGGKIR
+624 QDTVEIDGGMIR
-636 ANTVQALAIVAGSIT
+636 ANTIQALSIIAGSIT
-651 TTQIRAGSIA
+651 TTQIRAGSIV

-676 AESITANEIASNA
+676 AQTITANEIATNA

-694 IATDAVTANEIAALT
+694 IA
-709 ITATEIASDA
+709 
-719 IITRH
+719 
-724 ISTNAVT
+724 TNAVT
-731 ANEIAARTITAAE
+731 ANEIAARTITATE
-744 IATLTIV
+744 
-751 STNIASEAITAGKI
+751 I
-765 AAGSIIAS
+765 AAGTITGTQIAAETIRGNHIFANTITADNLGVNSVTAVKIAS
-773 KIAANAVTTEK
+773 NAVTTVKLNAEAVTAAKIAANTITAAK
-784 IAANAVTANEI
+784 IAAN
-795 AARTITADEIAVNA
+795 TITAN
-809 ITAAQ
+809 Q
-814 IATDAIVARHISF
+814 
-827 GAIVGDKIMARSIT
+827 
-841 TNHLVAGAIT
+841 
-851 ADKIFAGSVRAV
+851 
-863 AIAAG
+863 
-868 AVTADK
+868 

-879 ITAEHIQVGFN
+879 ITADRIASNAILARHITGSTITADKLASGSVTTVKLAAGAVTATTIAARAVSADKLATNAIQVGFN
-890 ALGNTMNLSPTALTF
+890 SMGNSLRLTPTTLTF
-905 AGGGALFMRLTGTAL
+905 NRSANIRFMELTGTSLQFYNTATSNIGGFERSTTAAGNPCVAYHARNSASL
-920 SFHHTNGSEIGA
+920 ILGRGTNTGGIILLEIRA
-932 FSRGVSG
+932 
-939 TRPVVALRIRTGS
+939 
-952 DLIFG
+952 
-957 RVNDSGIGFPSM
+957 NSGIIQMFGNLNM
-969 TINGNTG
+969 NGWSVTN
-976 VILVNHEI
+976 
-984 NMANNILRNAQLV
+984 Q
-997 NSSDIRLKENI
+997 SDIRLKENI
-1008 QETSVSGIEETKRIR
+1008 EATVVNGIQETKRIH
-1023 MVDFDWKQDYLPAHK
+1023 MVDFEWKQGYR
-1038 NQKPPKER
+1038 NQSSKVNIPSGK
-1046 QFGMVAQDTNFLQ
+1046 QFGMIAQDVPFLQ
-1059 FQEIDPQDH
+1059 APIEEDDH
-1068 YLKIDLNKQ
+1068 YLRIDMNKQ
-1077 INLNTKT
+1077 VNLNTKT

-1089 MIVEDQ
+1089 AIVEDQ
-1095 ERRIQKLEQEM
+1095 EQRIQKLEQRM
-1106 EKTA
+1106 EKIA